1 MHPVFQNVSHKR
13 GNIWYVASAALVG
26 FWESTEDIFIC
37 IFMCVCMCVMCLKL
51 NGQSVDSC
59 CSSLRLHKTSHVAST
74 SCQTA
79 YITQPA
85 WSAQMSAFLLTGP
98 ARLAYSLCLFF
109 SFFGRGA
116 VGALETQSCFLL
128 LIKTVQTVYWLNTL
142 TSTLLS
148 HYETWLAAPTDEC
161 LSDEHCI
168 QLILTVTLFDK

>member
-51 NGQSVDSC
+51 NGQSVHSC

-85 WSAQMSAFLLTGP
+85 WSAQTSAFLLTGP
-98 ARLAYSLCLFF
+98 ARLADSLCLFF

-168 QLILTVTLFDK
+168 QLILTHIIW